1 MVNGGFYDCWKLI
14 TLYVILGWYPS
25 SYVNDALWWLMMDF
39 MMVNNSLLSM
49 LSWDDIQQA
58 MLMMVYNG

>member
-1 MVNGGFYDCWKLI
+1 MVD
-14 TLYVILGWYPS
+14 
-25 SYVNDALWWLMMDF
+25 LWWLMMDF

>member
-1 MVNGGFYDCWKLI
+1 MVNNSLLSMLSWDDIHQAMLMMVYNGEWWI
-14 TLYVILGWYPS
+14 
-25 SYVNDALWWLMMDF
+25 LWWLMMDF

-49 LSWDDIQQA
+49 LSWDDIHQA